1 MNKKKKKYEYDMG
14 DVIYLKNQ
22 EDILYTYDEELKH
35 LIDTHHRFV
44 VITYTKKY
52 SHANIAL
59 LSTSKYLNKD
69 NEMGLLLKGNYSKYG
84 NGKDLYIDYTSVWC
98 IRNSFIKEKSYKLET
113 IDWLKLAH
121 ISAYR
126 FKEIKKGVIDHSIL
140 NGIQPLLQAKSLMSL
155 NVEQRLNQ
163 YKQFIDMY
171 IFYTTEEDCK
181 NILLEF
187 SDEKGLKEAECAY
200 LAKYV
205 DTSVMY
211 HSILQYIVDMYRNKP
226 SSKFIPHLYAYMMRG
241 YKCKQDYKLY
251 EKEILLNEQ
260 TNSSI

>member
-1 MNKKKKKYEYDMG
+1 
-14 DVIYLKNQ
+14 
-22 EDILYTYDEELKH
+22 
-35 LIDTHHRFV
+35 
-44 VITYTKKY
+44 
-52 SHANIAL
+52 
-59 LSTSKYLNKD
+59 
-69 NEMGLLLKGNYSKYG
+69 
-84 NGKDLYIDYTSVWC
+84 
-98 IRNSFIKEKSYKLET
+98 
-113 IDWLKLAH
+113 
-121 ISAYR
+121 
-126 FKEIKKGVIDHSIL
+126 
-140 NGIQPLLQAKSLMSL
+140 MSL

-226 SSKFIPHLYAYMMRG
+226 SCKFIPHLYAYMMRG
-241 YKCKQDYKLY
+241 YGCKQDYKLY
-251 EKEILLNEQ
+251 EKEILINE
-260 TNSSI
+260 